1 MSSDKASKTE
11 KATPKKVSD
20 ARKKGQVAKSQE
32 VAAWTSTLVMSL
44 LLPLTFSRAAEHVD
58 GIVRRLPDLIAEPET
73 GPALALL
80 SDGLRGSLLAVAPM
94 AVGLMLVGV
103 AANVA
108 QVGLK
113 PSPAALQPKLSKLN
127 PLPGLKRMV
136 GARSLWS
143 GCKELIKLALLGGFA
158 YSSISGFVPHLLDA
172 GGLTLTS
179 TMAGV
184 ADAALDFLRWT
195 AVLGLALA
203 AADYTMERRHLAKEL
218 RMSLQEVKDEHKQSD
233 GDPQLK
239 GMIRERQMRMSR
251 NRMMADVAT
260 ADVVLVN
267 PTHVAVALKYD
278 PESGAPRVVAKGQ
291 GAIAT
296 KIRERAHEHRVP
308 LVKDVPL
315 ARAVHR
321 ACEVGD
327 EIPPELYAA
336 IARVLAFL
344 FSLKARGVAAGT
356 HVVPQPVLVGAGSGP
371 R

>member
-1 MSSDKASKTE
+1 VSSDKASKTE
-11 KATPKKVSD
+11 KATPKKVAD

-32 VAAWTSTLVMSL
+32 VSAWTTTLAMTL
-44 LLPLTFSRAAEHVD
+44 LLPLTFSSARDHVLTL
-58 GIVRRLPDLIAEPET
+58 VARLPDLMAEPET
-73 GPALALL
+73 ATALALF
-80 SDGLRGSLLAVAPM
+80 SDGLRGGLVAIAPM
-94 AVGLMLVGV
+94 AVALMLIGV

-113 PSPAALQPKLSKLN
+113 PSPEALQPKLSKLN

-143 GCKELIKLALLGGFA
+143 GCKELLKLVLLSGFA
-158 YSSISGFVPHLLDA
+158 YHAISGFMPHLLSA
-172 GGLTLTS
+172 GGMTLTDAVS
-179 TMAGV
+179 GV
-184 ADAALDFLRWT
+184 AGAALSFLRWT

-203 AADYTMERRHLAKEL
+203 AADYAMERHHLAKEL
-218 RMSLQEVKDEHKQSD
+218 RMSLQEVKDEHKQAD
-233 GDPQLK
+233 GDPQMK
-239 GMIRERQMRMSR
+239 GMIRERQLRMSR
-251 NRMMADVAT
+251 NRMMADIAT

-278 PESGAPRVVAKGQ
+278 PASGAPRVVAKGQ
-291 GAIAT
+291 GVIAT
-296 KIRERAHEHRVP
+296 RIRERAHEHRVP

-356 HVVPQPVLVGAGSGP
+356 HVVPQPALALA

>member
-11 KATPKKVSD
+11 KATPKKVAD

-32 VAAWTSTLVMSL
+32 VAAWTTTLAMTM
-44 LLPLTFSRAAEHVD
+44 LLPLTFSSAQEHVLRL
-58 GIVRRLPDLIAEPET
+58 VARLPDLIAEPEI
-73 GPALALL
+73 GPALALFA
-80 SDGLRGSLLAVAPM
+80 DGLRGGLIAIAPM

-103 AANVA
+103 GANVA

-113 PSPAALQPKLSKLN
+113 PSPQALAPKLSKLN

-143 GCKELIKLALLGGFA
+143 GCKELLKLGLLGGFA
-158 YSSISGFVPHLLDA
+158 YHSISGFIPHLLSA
-172 GGLTLTS
+172 GGLTLTGAVS
-179 TMAGV
+179 GV
-184 ADAALDFLRWT
+184 AGAALSFLRWT

-203 AADYTMERRHLAKEL
+203 AADYAMERRHLAKEL
-218 RMSLQEVKDEHKQSD
+218 RMSLQEVKDEHKQAD
-233 GDPQLK
+233 GDPQMK

-278 PESGAPRVVAKGQ
+278 PDSGAPRVVAKGS

-315 ARAVHR
+315 ARAVFR

-356 HVVPQPVLVGAGSGP
+356 HVVPHAALA

>member
-11 KATPKKVSD
+11 KATPKKVAD
-20 ARKKGQVAKSQE
+20 ARKKGQVAKSAE
-32 VAAWTSTLVMSL
+32 VAAWSTTLVMSVL
-44 LLPLTFSRAAEHVD
+44 VPFTVTRAQEHVH
-58 GIVRRLPDLIAEPET
+58 GLMAKLPDLIARHET
-73 GPALALL
+73 APAIALFGE
-80 SDGLRGSLLAVAPM
+80 GLRGGLLAVAPM
-94 AVGLMLVGV
+94 ALGLMTVGV
-103 AANVA
+103 AANVV

-113 PSPAALQPKLSKLN
+113 PSPQALQPKLSKLN

-136 GARSLWS
+136 GARSLWMA
-143 GCKELIKLALLGGFA
+143 GKELIKLGLLGGYA
-158 YSSISGFVPHLLDA
+158 YSSISGFIPHLLDA
-172 GGLTLTS
+172 GGLSLTS
-179 TMAGV
+179 TLSGV
-184 ADAALDFLRWT
+184 GAAALDFLRWT
-195 AVLGLALA
+195 AVLGLVLA
-203 AADYTMERRHLAKEL
+203 AADLTMEKRHLAKEL
-218 RMSLQEVKDEHKQSD
+218 RMSLQEVKDEHKQAD
-233 GDPQLK
+233 GDPQMK

-278 PESGAPRVVAKGQ
+278 PASGAPRVVAKGQ

-315 ARAVHR
+315 ARAVHK

-356 HVVPQPVLVGAGSGP
+356 HVVPQPALAG
-371 R
+371 

>member
-1 MSSDKASKTE
+1 VSSDKASKTE
-11 KATPKKVSD
+11 KATPKKVAD

-32 VAAWTSTLVMSL
+32 IAAWTTTLAMTM
-44 LLPLTFSRAAEHVD
+44 LLPLSFSSAQEHVLTL
-58 GIVRRLPDLIAEPET
+58 VARLPDLIADPET
-73 GPALALL
+73 GPALALF
-80 SDGLRGSLLAVAPM
+80 SDGLRGGLVAIAPM
-94 AVGLMLVGV
+94 AVGLMLIGVG
-103 AANVA
+103 ANVA
-108 QVGLK
+108 QVGLT
-113 PSPAALQPKLSKLN
+113 PSPEALQPKLSKLN

-136 GARSLWS
+136 GARSLWAA
-143 GCKELIKLALLGGFA
+143 CKELLKLGLLGGFA
-158 YSSISGFVPHLLDA
+158 YHSISGFLPHLLSA

-179 TMAGV
+179 AVSGV
-184 ADAALDFLRWT
+184 ADAALAFLRWT

-203 AADYTMERRHLAKEL
+203 AADYAMERRLLAKEL
-218 RMSLQEVKDEHKQSD
+218 RMSLQEVKDEHKQAD
-233 GDPQLK
+233 GDPQMK
-239 GMIRERQMRMSR
+239 GARRERQLRTSR

-267 PTHVAVALKYD
+267 PTHVAVALTYD
-278 PESGAPRVVAKGQ
+278 PGTGAPRVVAKGS
-291 GAIAT
+291 GTIAT

-315 ARAVHR
+315 ARAVFG

-344 FSLKARGVAAGT
+344 FSLRARGVAAGT
-356 HVVPQPVLVGAGSGP
+356 HVVAQPALA

>member
-11 KATPKKVSD
+11 KATPKKVAD

-32 VAAWTSTLVMSL
+32 VAAWTTTLIMSL
-44 LLPLTFSRAAEHVD
+44 LIPMTVTRTHEHVD
-58 GIVRRLPDLIAEPET
+58 ALWTKLPDLIQRHET
-73 GPALALL
+73 APAIALL
-80 SDGLRGSLLAVAPM
+80 GDGLRGGLLAVAPM
-94 AVGLMLVGV
+94 AFGLMTVGV
-103 AANVA
+103 LANVA

-113 PSPAALQPKLSKLN
+113 PSPQALQPKLSKLN
-127 PLPGLKRMV
+127 PLPGLKRML
-136 GARSLWS
+136 GARSLWMA
-143 GCKELIKLALLGGFA
+143 CKELIKLGLLGGYA
-158 YSSISGFVPHLLDA
+158 YHSITGFVPHLLDA
-172 GGLTLTS
+172 GELSLQA
-179 TMAGV
+179 TMGGV
-184 ADAALDFLRWT
+184 AAAALDFLRWT
-195 AVLGLALA
+195 AVLGLVLA
-203 AADYTMERRHLAKEL
+203 AADVMMEKRHLAKEL
-218 RMSLQEVKDEHKQSD
+218 RMSLQEVKDEHKQAD
-233 GDPQLK
+233 GDPHMK

-278 PESGAPRVVAKGQ
+278 PDSGAPRVVAKGQ

-308 LVKDVPL
+308 LVKDIPL
-315 ARAVHR
+315 ARAVHK

-356 HVVPQPVLVGAGSGP
+356 HVVPQAALAG
-371 R
+371 